1 MKDKEGRGGEGA
13 KGTLQQEVQ
22 RATLVA
28 LRRLAGGNGYDG
40 TQNIDGL
47 HFEMTDA
54 FLESNSGNSI
64 SGKMSKMSST
74 HIAMVPT
81 FSLTGVRR

>member
-1 MKDKEGRGGEGA
+1 MREEEG
-13 KGTLQQEVQ
+13 Q

-47 HFEMTDA
+47 HFEMIDA
-54 FLESNSGNSI
+54 FLESNSGPY
-64 SGKMSKMSST
+64 ST
-74 HIAMVPT
+74 TTDRICQT
-81 FSLTGVRR
+81 FDTS

>member
-1 MKDKEGRGGEGA
+1 MREEEG
-13 KGTLQQEVQ
+13 Q

-28 LRRLAGGNGYDG
+28 LRRLTGGNGYDG

-54 FLESNSGNSI
+54 ILESNSLREINLKVTNSI
-64 SGKMSKMSST
+64 GTKEE
-74 HIAMVPT
+74 
-81 FSLTGVRR
+81 